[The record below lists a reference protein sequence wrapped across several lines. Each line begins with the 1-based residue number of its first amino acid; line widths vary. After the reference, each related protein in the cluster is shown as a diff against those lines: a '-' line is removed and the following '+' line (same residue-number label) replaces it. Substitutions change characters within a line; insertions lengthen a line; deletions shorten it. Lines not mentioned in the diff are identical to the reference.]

1 MYENARRR
9 RRRSSTITDK
19 QKAAHAMS
27 RAVFTRARA
36 IWSAVPGCDPY
47 DALRKAWAE
56 AKAGKLSPVFKNGF
70 YSNPG
75 EFVEPDDDGGFT
87 VMQIAGKFHVID
99 PDGEQTG
106 KYFLSPEKA
115 MAKAQQMSSKLA

>member
-1 MYENARRR
+1 VHAARQCEFREGADR
-9 RRRSSTITDK
+9 HD
-19 QKAAHAMS
+19 
-27 RAVFTRARA
+27 
-36 IWSAVPGCDPY
+36 PGRG
-47 DALRKAWAE
+47 L
-56 AKAGKLSPVFKNGF
+56 GHGL
-70 YSNPG
+70 G
-75 EFVEPDDDGGFT
+75 EFVDPDDDGGFT